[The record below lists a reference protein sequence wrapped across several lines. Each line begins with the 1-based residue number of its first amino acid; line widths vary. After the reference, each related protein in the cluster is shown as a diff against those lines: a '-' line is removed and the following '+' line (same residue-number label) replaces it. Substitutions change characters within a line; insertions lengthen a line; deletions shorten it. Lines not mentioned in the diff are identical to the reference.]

1 MYVLTHI
8 HGIIVSRC
16 RAGWLV
22 GRRLT
27 MLCADSAADN
37 ANAHD
42 DDAGAPGARSAD
54 REGGGRRER
63 AAAATRT

>member
-1 MYVLTHI
+1 
-8 HGIIVSRC
+8 
-16 RAGWLV
+16 
-22 GRRLT
+22 

>member
-42 DDAGAPGARSAD
+42 DAAGEADGARP
-54 REGGGRRER
+54 RRLG
-63 AAAATRT
+63 T